1 LSLVTTTAKDI
12 GAFLEE
18 QARKGEPI
26 TYGRQVVEHFPD
38 LPPLTDAWLAHP
50 LCDMFGQLDAKDHAA
65 GLPFLTAF
73 VYGKQA
79 SMPGD
84 GFFKTILNYRKK
96 KIGPNQR
103 MTYWL
108 TEVQAVKERYKE

>member
-1 LSLVTTTAKDI
+1 MVTTTAKDV

-26 TYGRQVVEHFPD
+26 TYGQVVEHFPD

-65 GLPFLTAF
+65 RLPISDRVFIWKA
-73 VYGKQA
+73 
-79 SMPGD
+79 
-84 GFFKTILNYRKK
+84 GFDAWRWLLQTILNYRKK
-96 KIGPNQR
+96 KISPNQR

-108 TEVQAVKERYKE
+108 AEVQAAKERYKE